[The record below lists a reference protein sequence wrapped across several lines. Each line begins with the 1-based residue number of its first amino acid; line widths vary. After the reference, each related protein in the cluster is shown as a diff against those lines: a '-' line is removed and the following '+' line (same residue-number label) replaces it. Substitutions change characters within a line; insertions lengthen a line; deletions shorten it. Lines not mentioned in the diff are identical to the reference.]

1 MLRAGRHVLRAVL
14 FGARPRA
21 AIPGVR
27 CARTKAQ
34 KTPIPPPPA
43 PLATRTPIQ
52 LRDYQ
57 EECIQSVLDYLNRG
71 HNRLGVSLATGSGKT
86 VIFTQLID
94 RVPAPDDYATQTLI
108 LAHRRELVEQ
118 AARHCSNAYPSKTVD
133 IEMGNIHASGAA
145 DITVASV
152 QSIISGDR
160 IEKFD
165 PRRFKLVLVDEAHH
179 IVAETYLKA
188 LDWFGLKNNTNP
200 QTALVGVSATL
211 SRFDGRRLG
220 TVIDHVVYHK
230 DYVEMIEDNWLSSV
244 VFTTVS
250 TKADL
255 SQVKLGANGD
265 FQTSSL
271 SQAVNTDEI
280 NEITVRSWMVKAAK
294 RNSTLVFCVDL
305 EHLTGLTATFRRH
318 GIDARY
324 VTGDTP
330 NKLRS
335 QRVDAFRRNEYPVL
349 LNCGVFTE
357 GTDIPNIDCVLLAR
371 PTRSRSLLVQ
381 MIGRGMRLF
390 PGKKDCH
397 IIDMVAA
404 LQTGIFTTPTLL
416 GLDPDALLE
425 QTSAEDAKKIKERK
439 EQEQVREERI
449 AQVAPAT
456 AGEHT
461 EIRSTV
467 TFTDYS
473 SIQDLLDDTRVDQA
487 VRQLSNFAWVCVGQ
501 DRFALTCNQVGFL
514 IVERNEDEP
523 ELFAVKHTQ
532 AMPFYLSRKSRS
544 PYFKPQTIAEAPSLE
559 HAIRAADTFAAEKFP
574 LIFIEKW
581 QSWRTKAAS
590 EAQIEFLNK
599 FRDDDGKLAVG
610 EINKGKAQDMITR
623 IKHGAKGRFEKM
635 RAASARKEKVQQR
648 HQQAMAKLNPVV
660 TVGPLNDGAG
670 GGDSSRRTAEQN

>member
-1 MLRAGRHVLRAVL
+1 MLRAGRNALRAAVLRA
-14 FGARPRA
+14 RPRSSLT
-21 AIPGVR
+21 GLR
-27 CARTKAQ
+27 YARTKAQ
-34 KTPIPPPPA
+34 KTPLPRPA
-43 PLATRTPIQ
+43 PLATRIPIQ

-57 EECIQSVLDYLNRG
+57 EECIQSVLDYLSRG

-94 RVPAPDDYATQTLI
+94 RVPAPDKYATQTLI

-118 AARHCSNAYPSKTVD
+118 AAKHCANAYPDKTVD

-179 IVAETYLKA
+179 IVAETYLKV
-188 LDWFGLKNNTNP
+188 LDWFGLKKNTNP
-200 QTALVGVSATL
+200 KTALVGVSATL
-211 SRFDGRRLG
+211 LRFDGRRLG

-230 DYVEMIEDNWLSSV
+230 DYVEMIEDNWLSDV
-244 VFTTVS
+244 IFTTVS

-255 SQVKLGANGD
+255 SNVKVGANGD

-271 SQAVNTDEI
+271 SQAVNTNEI
-280 NEITVRSWMVKAAK
+280 NEIAVRSWLAKAEARK
-294 RNSTLVFCVDL
+294 STLVFCVDL

-330 NKLRS
+330 NKIRS
-335 QRVDAFRRNEYPVL
+335 ERVEAFRRNEYPVL

-381 MIGRGMRLF
+381 MIGRGMRLH
-390 PGKKDCH
+390 PDKKDCH

-404 LQTGIFTTPTLL
+404 LQTGIVTTPTLL
-416 GLDPDALLE
+416 GLDPDTLLE
-425 QTSAEDAKKIKERK
+425 QASAEDAKKIKERK
-439 EQEQVREERI
+439 EEEKVREEKI
-449 AQVAPAT
+449 AEVATVT

-467 TFTDYS
+467 TFTDYD
-473 SIQDLLDDTRVDQA
+473 SIQELLDDTEIDQA
-487 VRQLSNFAWVCVGQ
+487 VRKLSNFAWVCVGQ
-501 DRFALTCNQVGFL
+501 DRFALTCNQAGFL
-514 IVERNEDEP
+514 IVERDEEDP
-523 ELFAVKHTQ
+523 ELFVVKHTQ

-544 PYFKPQTIAEAPSLE
+544 PYFKPQVIAKGPSLE
-559 HAIRAADTFAAEKFP
+559 HAIRAADTFAAERFP

-581 QSWRTKAAS
+581 QSWRTKTAS

-635 RAASARKEKVQQR
+635 RAASARKEREAHRQQ
-648 HQQAMAKLNPVV
+648 HAMAKLNPVV

-670 GGDSSRRTAEQN
+670 SSSTVAAGEQN

>member
-1 MLRAGRHVLRAVL
+1 MRRGQTP
-14 FGARPRA
+14 ARPSRRH
-21 AIPGVR
+21 P
-27 CARTKAQ
+27 TLPQ

>member
-1 MLRAGRHVLRAVL
+1 MLRAGRHLLRAAL
-14 FGARPRA
+14 SGACPRT
-21 AIPGVR
+21 AISGVR

-34 KTPIPPPPA
+34 KTPIPPLPPPPPA

-57 EECIQSVLDYLNRG
+57 EECIQSVLDYLHRG

-133 IEMGNIHASGAA
+133 IEMGNMHASGAA

-179 IVAETYLKA
+179 IVAETYLKV
-188 LDWFGLKNNTNP
+188 LDWFGLKNNTNS

-230 DYVEMIEDNWLSSV
+230 DYMEMINDHWLSSV

-250 TKADL
+250 SKADL

-265 FQTSSL
+265 FQASSL
-271 SQAVNTDEI
+271 SQAVNTDEN
-280 NEITVRSWMVKAAK
+280 NEIAVRSWMVKAAERK
-294 RNSTLVFCVDL
+294 STLVFCVDL

-324 VTGDTP
+324 VTGDTS
-330 NKLRS
+330 NKIRS
-335 QRVDAFRRNEYPVL
+335 QRVEAFRRNEYPVL

-397 IIDMVAA
+397 IIDMVAV
-404 LQTGIFTTPTLL
+404 LQTGIVTTPTLL

-425 QTSAEDAKKIKERK
+425 QASVEDAKKIKERK
-439 EQEQVREERI
+439 EQEQVREEKI
-449 AQVAPAT
+449 AQVGAAR

-473 SIQDLLDDTRVDQA
+473 SIEELLDDTKVDQA
-487 VRQLSNFAWVCVGQ
+487 VRQLSNFAWVCVGP

-514 IVERNEDEP
+514 IVERNEDKAEP
-523 ELFAVKHTQ
+523 FAVKYTG
-532 AMPFYLSRKSRS
+532 ALPFYMGRKTRS
-544 PYFKPQTIAEAPSLE
+544 PYFKSQTIAKAPSLE
-559 HAIRAADTFAAEKFP
+559 HAIRAADTFAAERFP
-574 LIFIEKW
+574 HIIIDKW
-581 QSWRTKAAS
+581 QSWRIRPAS

-599 FRDDDGKLAVG
+599 FRDEDGKLAVG

-623 IKHGAKGRFEKM
+623 IKHGAKGRFERM
-635 RAASARKEKVQQR
+635 RAASAREEKVQQR

-660 TVGPLNDGAG
+660 TVGPLNV
-670 GGDSSRRTAEQN
+670 